1 MSGGP
6 LEELARLHDQVD
18 RRARALA
25 ARHGERITCARG
37 CKDCCVDG
45 ITVFEVEAARIR
57 DHHPEL
63 LENGAPHPE
72 GACAFLDQH
81 GACRIYAH
89 RPFVCRTQGLPLVW
103 FEEDDGGEI
112 HEHRDICPLN
122 AEGPPLTDLDH
133 DACWPLGEVEL
144 KLQGLQDQFGG
155 SQRRVS
161 LRSLFR

>member
-6 LEELARLHDQVD
+6 LEELTRLHDQVD
-18 RRARALA
+18 QRAREMA
-25 ARHGERITCARG
+25 AQHGERITCALG

-57 DHHPEL
+57 DHHAEL
-63 LENGAPHPE
+63 LEQGAPHPK
-72 GACAFLDQH
+72 GACAFLDPQ
-81 GACRIYAH
+81 GACRVYEQ
-89 RPFVCRTQGLPLVW
+89 RPFVCRTQGLPLIW

-112 HEHRDICPLN
+112 HEQRDICPLN
-122 AEGPPLTDLDH
+122 AEGSPLAELGRDT
-133 DACWPLGEVEL
+133 CWPLGEVEVR
-144 KLQGLQDQFGG
+144 LQGLQDEFSG